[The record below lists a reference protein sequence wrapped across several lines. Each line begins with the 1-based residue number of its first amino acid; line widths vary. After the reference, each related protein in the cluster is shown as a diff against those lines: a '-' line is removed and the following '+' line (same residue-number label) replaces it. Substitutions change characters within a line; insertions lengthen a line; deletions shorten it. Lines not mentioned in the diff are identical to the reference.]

1 MNYKLINL
9 TEEEPVTDP
18 LTPTETRHDC
28 SICIREAETY
38 TAAALAAFDRAAD
51 LFVGAARS
59 LVARSE
65 EAHPPGRTV
74 GAAPN
79 EERQAQLA
87 DWYARSADCS
97 SRAAAIWAERASTH
111 VVGEHDL
118 YLEGLPRGRS

>member
-1 MNYKLINL
+1 M
-9 TEEEPVTDP
+9 TSP
-18 LTPTETRHDC
+18 LMPTETRHDC
-28 SICIREAETY
+28 PVCTRESESN
-38 TAAALAAFDRAAD
+38 TAAALAAFDKAAE

-97 SRAAAIWAERASTH
+97 SRAAAIWAERATTH
-111 VVGEHDL
+111 VVGEPRP
-118 YLEGLPRGRS
+118 LPRGTAQGEVMMALA

>member
-1 MNYKLINL
+1 VAN
-9 TEEEPVTDP
+9 P
-18 LTPTETRHDC
+18 LTPTETRPDC
-28 SICIREAETY
+28 STCIREAETY
-38 TAAALAAFDRAAD
+38 TSAALAAFDRAAQ
-51 LFVGAARS
+51 LFAGAAHS

-65 EAHPPGRTV
+65 EAHPPDRTV

-79 EERQAQLA
+79 EEGQTQLA

-97 SRAAAIWAERASTH
+97 SRVAAIWADRATTH

>member
-1 MNYKLINL
+1 VTSPLI
-9 TEEEPVTDP
+9 
-18 LTPTETRHDC
+18 PTETRHDC
-28 SICIREAETY
+28 PVCIREAEIY
-38 TAAALAAFDRAAD
+38 TAAALAAFERAAE

-74 GAAPN
+74 GTAPN

-97 SRAAAIWAERASTH
+97 SQAAAIWAERATTH
-111 VVGEHDL
+111 VAGEHDR
-118 YLEGLPRGRS
+118 YLEGLHKGKS

>member
-1 MNYKLINL
+1 MTN
-9 TEEEPVTDP
+9 PM
-18 LTPTETRHDC
+18 TPTETLPEC
-28 SICIREAETY
+28 STCIREAETY
-38 TAAALAAFDRAAD
+38 TAAALAAFDRAAE
-51 LFVGAARS
+51 LFVGAARG
-59 LVARSE
+59 LVARGE

-97 SRAAAIWAERASTH
+97 SRVAAIWAERATTH

>member
-1 MNYKLINL
+1 MTN
-9 TEEEPVTDP
+9 P
-18 LTPTETRHDC
+18 LTATGARPDC
-28 SICIREAETY
+28 SICIRVAETY
-38 TAAALAAFDRAAD
+38 TAAALAAFDSAAE

-97 SRAAAIWAERASTH
+97 SRIAAIWAERATTH

>member
-1 MNYKLINL
+1 M
-9 TEEEPVTDP
+9 EEEPVTSP
-18 LTPTETRHDC
+18 LMPTETRHDC
-28 SICIREAETY
+28 PVCSREADTY
-38 TAAALAAFDRAAD
+38 TASALAAYDSATE

-97 SRAAAIWAERASTH
+97 SRAAAIWGERATTH

-118 YLEGLPRGRS
+118 YLEGLPRGK